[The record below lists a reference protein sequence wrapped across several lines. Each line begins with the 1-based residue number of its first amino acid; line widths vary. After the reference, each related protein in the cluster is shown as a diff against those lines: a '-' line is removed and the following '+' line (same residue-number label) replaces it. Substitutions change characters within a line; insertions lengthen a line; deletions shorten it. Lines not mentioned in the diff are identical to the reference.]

1 MTDRPLSYWVAV
13 ARMGFE
19 NDLHRL
25 LETSDI
31 TRAQLADQLNVSGPY
46 VSKVLNGT
54 AGNYQLETMA
64 KWARALGAI
73 VQIRLIKEGKEAVR
87 VVDYETAG
95 ALDDR
100 ALESKPE
107 PQDAAPIIPKVRD
120 IRDYIPAN
128 RGRVESKT
136 VLAGVTEFAGPTF
149 GEDYG

>member
-25 LETSDI
+25 LDAAGI
-31 TRAQLADQLNVSGPY
+31 TRAELADQLNVSGAY

-73 VQIRLIKEGKEAVR
+73 VQIRLIKEGKEVVR

-95 ALDDR
+95 ALDDKHSASMEAVPVPKGADVLTFPAKSSGAYR
-100 ALESKPE
+100 DLSARSSSSLPAS
-107 PQDAAPIIPKVRD
+107 PIGLS
-120 IRDYIPAN
+120 N
-128 RGRVESKT
+128 NG
-136 VLAGVTEFAGPTF
+136 
-149 GEDYG
+149 